1 MPKRQR
7 SPQEKKKLSLQRHR
21 RNTYG
26 ENDKASR
33 KNIPRSK
40 AISHRAVRR
49 TAKMQTEKVAE
60 HDDARSE
67 VTAST
72 ITKRH
77 LQKGEWQK
85 GADEPLGKVIKN
97 QLNARKRRDGRK
109 SRSSTRHIQP

>member
-1 MPKRQR
+1 MPKQAK
-7 SPQEKKKLSLQRHR
+7 SPQEKKRLSLQRDR

-49 TAKMQTEKVAE
+49 TAKMQTEQVAGR
-60 HDDARSE
+60 DDSRSE
-67 VTAST
+67 VAAST

-85 GADEPLGKVIKN
+85 GADQPLGKVIQD

-109 SRSSTRHIQP
+109 SRSSTRVVQQ